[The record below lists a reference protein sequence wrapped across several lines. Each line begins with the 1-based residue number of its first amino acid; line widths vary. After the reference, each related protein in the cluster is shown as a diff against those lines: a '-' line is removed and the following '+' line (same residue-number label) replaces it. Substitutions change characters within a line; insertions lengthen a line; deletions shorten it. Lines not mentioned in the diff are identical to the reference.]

1 MVDALLNFAL
11 LNKITLWNLCLI
23 KINDFVRF
31 TISFFNKIKKS
42 LDLNIRVKIFSSI
55 KLFST
60 QQSFLN

>member
-11 LNKITLWNLCLI
+11 LNKIILWNLCLI

>member
-11 LNKITLWNLCLI
+11 LNKIILWNLCLI

-42 LDLNIRVKIFSSI
+42 LDLNIRVQIFSSI

>member
-11 LNKITLWNLCLI
+11 LNKIILWNLCLI
-23 KINDFVRF
+23 KINDFVGF